1 MEYHKKLYTSV
12 VQKEDPMKGIMF
24 DFKMSKIIL
33 MQMHL
38 LGHYSLLKY
47 KSDWPMP
54 EIAYPHQVRV
64 KTLMG
69 GICATDLHMASLNI
83 STFASILGG
92 GDGPSPMGHEA
103 IAKVVETGDGVKG
116 LMPGDRVVY
125 FPAISCDI
133 LGFKPCS
140 SCKNGNLENCY
151 SLAGVGD
158 GTDREKMY
166 GGEGNFGGWG
176 GGGFCEFLTG
186 FEKQFFKVPQ
196 SVPDEAAVL
205 VEPFSV
211 ALHGVARN
219 LPSKEQNVLVIGAG
233 TIGLMIVAA
242 LRSYGSGCR
251 IITLARY
258 PFQAS
263 AAKQLGSDDVIVER
277 DRNLLYEEVAERTG
291 ARLFKPI
298 MGKRAVFGDSG
309 PDMIFDSIGSES
321 SLDDGL
327 HLIRS
332 NGRIVIIGQAYAKTK
347 KVDWSIQT
355 WKEIEIVGSLMYG
368 MEPYKGK
375 TLHCFEL
382 ALHLLKQNPGMFEG
396 IVTHTFAVDDYKK
409 ALDTARVKK
418 KSHAI
423 KAAFDYRPR

>member
-1 MEYHKKLYTSV
+1 
-12 VQKEDPMKGIMF
+12 
-24 DFKMSKIIL
+24 
-33 MQMHL
+33 
-38 LGHYSLLKY
+38 
-47 KSDWPMP
+47 
-54 EIAYPHQVRV
+54 
-64 KTLMG
+64 
-69 GICATDLHMASLNI
+69 
-83 STFASILGG
+83 
-92 GDGPSPMGHEA
+92 
-103 IAKVVETGDGVKG
+103 
-116 LMPGDRVVY
+116 
-125 FPAISCDI
+125 
-133 LGFKPCS
+133 
-140 SCKNGNLENCY
+140 
-151 SLAGVGD
+151 
-158 GTDREKMY
+158 
-166 GGEGNFGGWG
+166 
-176 GGGFCEFLTG
+176 
-186 FEKQFFKVPQ
+186 
-196 SVPDEAAVL
+196 
-205 VEPFSV
+205 
-211 ALHGVARN
+211 
-219 LPSKEQNVLVIGAG
+219 
-233 TIGLMIVAA
+233 
-242 LRSYGSGCR
+242 
-251 IITLARY
+251 
-258 PFQAS
+258 
-263 AAKQLGSDDVIVER
+263 
-277 DRNLLYEEVAERTG
+277 
-291 ARLFKPI
+291 